1 MTIAEAFAAAK
12 AQKRKALIPY
22 LTAGFPDPEHWL
34 ETALRVAEQAD
45 LLEIGLP
52 FSDPLGDGP
61 VIQKASQVALQKGV
75 KTALVLE
82 LTRSLAGRTEVPL
95 CLMTYLNPVLSYGPE
110 KFFHDF
116 AQAGIQAVIFPDLPA
131 GEDPEVADA
140 ALSAGLAPVFLIAPT
155 STEARMQAVAR
166 AARGFIYVVSVT
178 GVTGARKSLPAELAP
193 LVQKMREFTDL
204 PLVVG
209 FGISNHETAAQAAAV
224 ADGVVVGSALIQALA
239 QGDGPEELLLELRA
253 GLALS

>member
-1 MTIAEAFAAAK
+1 MTIAQAFATAK
-12 AQKRKALIPY
+12 AQKRKALVPY

-61 VIQKASQVALQKGV
+61 VIQQASQVALQHGI
-75 KTALVLE
+75 KTAQVLE
-82 LTRSLAGRTEVPL
+82 LTRALAGRTEVPL

-110 KFFHDF
+110 RFFNDF

-131 GEDPEVADA
+131 GEDPAVADA

-155 STEARMQAVAR
+155 STEARMQAVAK
-166 AARGFIYVVSVT
+166 AARGFVYVVSVT
-178 GVTGARKSLPAELAP
+178 GVTGARKSLPTELGP
-193 LVQKMREFTDL
+193 LVQKMRAFTDL
-204 PLVVG
+204 PLLVG
-209 FGISNHETAAQAAAV
+209 FGISSRETAAQAAAV
-224 ADGVVVGSALIQALA
+224 ADGVVVGSALIETLA
-239 QGDGPEELLLELRA
+239 QGHDPQTLLLELKE

>member
-1 MTIAEAFAAAK
+1 MTIAQAFAAAQ

-22 LTAGFPDPEHWL
+22 LSAGFPDPESWL

-61 VIQKASQVALQKGV
+61 VIQQASQVALAHGI
-75 KTALVLE
+75 KTAQVLE
-82 LTRSLAGRTEVPL
+82 LTRALSERTEVPL

-110 KFFHDF
+110 RFFHDF

-131 GEDPEVADA
+131 GEDPAVADA
-140 ALSAGLAPVFLIAPT
+140 ALSAGIAPVFLIAPT
-155 STEARMQAVAR
+155 STEARMQAVAK

-178 GVTGARKSLPAELAP
+178 GVTGARESLPTELGP
-193 LVQKMREFTDL
+193 LVQKMRTFTDL

-209 FGISNHETAAQAAAV
+209 FGIASRQTAAQAAAV
-224 ADGVVVGSALIQALA
+224 ADGVVVGSALIETLA
-239 QGDGPEELLLELRA
+239 QGHDPEALLLELKE

>member
-1 MTIAEAFAAAK
+1 MTIAQAFAATR

-22 LTAGFPDPEHWL
+22 LTAGFPDPESWL

-61 VIQKASQVALQKGV
+61 VIQQASQVALAHGI
-75 KTALVLE
+75 KTAQVLE
-82 LTRSLAGRTEVPL
+82 LTHALSERTEVPL

-110 KFFHDF
+110 RFFHDF

-131 GEDPEVADA
+131 GEDPAVADA
-140 ALSAGLAPVFLIAPT
+140 ALSAGIAPVFLIAPT
-155 STEARMQAVAR
+155 STEARMQAVAK

-178 GVTGARKSLPAELAP
+178 GVTGARKSLPTELGP
-193 LVQKMREFTDL
+193 LVQRMRTFTDL

-209 FGISNHETAAQAAAV
+209 FGIASRQTAAQAAAV
-224 ADGVVVGSALIQALA
+224 ADGVVVGSALIETLA
-239 QGDGPEELLLELRA
+239 QGRDPEALLLELKE